1 MEFPKEI
8 SDLLQHIHIDIRQL
22 ILALTLIGLTWILQR
37 YFIKTLFEK
46 IISYLTKRNSHFYV
60 HVYECY
66 SKPVRYTMLACSIV
80 VAVFLLA
87 GIPLTDNKI
96 LLKLIQSILIFY
108 GFWGI
113 YLLLDFYAQ
122 NPKELSLARK
132 VEKESVLLPFF
143 CRIAKYFAL
152 GFAFS
157 FISFVWGYDVSGLV
171 AGLGIGSLALALGAK
186 DVFSNM
192 FGGMAVAI
200 DKPFS
205 KGDLISTLDRKI
217 EGLVEEVNFRSTKIV
232 TFDKAVLYVPNTF
245 LANQPIINWTR
256 RDVRRVVF
264 QLAIDPK
271 TPEANIQKAISR
283 ISSELENHPGVK
295 PENTIVFIDEL
306 TEAGFMLKVI
316 YFTNTAEFKDA
327 MNIKQDINFLI
338 ARILQEEQVALSPVT
353 QHMTWNRIV

>member
-1 MEFPKEI
+1 MDFPKEF
-8 SDLLQHIHIDIRQL
+8 SVLFQHIHIDIRQV
-22 ILALTLIGLTWILQR
+22 ILALTLIVFSWLVQR
-37 YFIKTLFEK
+37 YFIKTIFDK
-46 IISYLTKRNSHFYV
+46 IIAYLSKHNSHFYV

-66 SKPVRYTMLACSIV
+66 SKPVRHAVLACSIV
-80 VAVFLLA
+80 VAFFVLI
-87 GIPLTDNKI
+87 GIPLEGQKI
-96 LLKLIQSILIFY
+96 LPKLIQSILIFY
-108 GFWGI
+108 GCWGI

-122 NPKELSLARK
+122 NPTELSLARK

-200 DKPFS
+200 DKPFA
-205 KGDLISTLDRKI
+205 KGDLISTFDRKI

-232 TFDKAVLYVPNTF
+232 TFDKAILYVPNTF

-271 TPEANIQKAISR
+271 TPEIKIRKAISR
-283 ISSELENHPGVK
+283 ITSELENHPGVK
-295 PENTIVFIDEL
+295 QENTLVFIDEL
-306 TEAGFMLKVI
+306 TEAGLMLKII

-338 ARILQEEQVALSPVT
+338 ARILQEEQVTLSPVT